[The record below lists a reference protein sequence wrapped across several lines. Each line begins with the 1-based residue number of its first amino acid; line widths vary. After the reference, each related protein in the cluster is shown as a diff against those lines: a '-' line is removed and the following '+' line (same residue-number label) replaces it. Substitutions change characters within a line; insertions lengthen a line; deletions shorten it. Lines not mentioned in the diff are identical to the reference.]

1 MKYWDFT
8 VKYLLLLAAQVL
20 LWNYFNFTPL
30 LTIVL
35 LPMMVLCLPLQ
46 CGGALAMLIAFA
58 SGFAVDFL
66 AAGPTGLT
74 VLALV
79 PVAFL
84 RRPLLSLVFGRDYLS
99 RSGTLSSKQSDKARM
114 FLAIMLSTALFL
126 FVYILADS
134 SGTSPL
140 WAMTVKFFSS
150 LILSSAASLLLVD
163 LFPPPTDV
171 VTNGNKPQK

>member
-35 LPMMVLCLPLQ
+35 LPMMILCLPLQ

-74 VLALV
+74 ILALV

-84 RRPLLSLVFGRDYLS
+84 RRPLLSLVFGSELLS
-99 RSGTLSSKQSDKARM
+99 RSETISSKQSDKTRM
-114 FLAIMLSTALFL
+114 FLSILLSTALFL
-126 FVYILADS
+126 FIYVLADS
-134 SGTSPL
+134 AGTSPL
-140 WAMTVKFFSS
+140 WAMAVKFFAS
-150 LILSSAASLLLVD
+150 LILSSVASLLLVD
-163 LFPPPTDV
+163 LFSPPGHRD
-171 VTNGNKPQK
+171 KWK